1 MVLRVK
7 CGYGNIPAFMT
18 DEHFRKLERMYGL
31 APCNQGLDLGV
42 TIEEGKATIHLP
54 IRRNLFHAANA
65 VHGAYYFKL
74 LDDAAFFAVNST
86 VEDVF
91 VLTVSFNTQ
100 LLRPVSSGE
109 LHSTGTLVRTSKTL
123 FFADAVV
130 TSDNGK
136 EIARGTGVF
145 SRSKMPLSE
154 EIGYR

>member
-1 MVLRVK
+1 
-7 CGYGNIPAFMT
+7 MT

-42 TIEEGKATIHLP
+42 TIEKGRATIHMT
-54 IRRNLFHAANA
+54 IHENLFHAANA

-109 LHSTGTLVRTSKTL
+109 LHSTGTLIRASKNL

-130 TSDNGK
+130 TSDTGK
-136 EIARGTGVF
+136 DIARGSGVF
-145 SRSKMPLSE
+145 SRSKLALSE
-154 EIGYR
+154 DIGYR

>member
-1 MVLRVK
+1 MKSR
-7 CGYGNIPAFMT
+7 YGNIPAFMT
-18 DEHFRKLERMYGL
+18 DAHFQKLERMYGL
-31 APCNQGLDLGV
+31 APCNQGMDLRA
-42 TIEEGKATIHLP
+42 TIEKDKATIHLP
-54 IRRNLFHAANA
+54 IRGNLFHAANA

-74 LDDAAFFAVNST
+74 LDDAAFFAVNSI

-109 LHSTGTLVRTSKTL
+109 LHSTGTLVRASKNL

-130 TSDNGK
+130 TADDGK
-136 EIARGTGVF
+136 EIARGSGVF

-154 EIGYR
+154 EIGYG

>member
-1 MVLRVK
+1 
-7 CGYGNIPAFMT
+7 MT
-18 DEHFRKLERMYGL
+18 DEHFRKLERMYDL
-31 APCNQGLDLGV
+31 APCNQGMDLRA
-42 TIEEGKATIHLP
+42 TIEKGKATIHLP
-54 IRRNLFHAANA
+54 IRQNLFHAANA

-109 LHSTGTLVRTSKTL
+109 LHSTGILVRASKNL
-123 FFADAVV
+123 FFADSIITA
-130 TSDNGK
+130 DNGK

-145 SRSKMPLSE
+145 SRSKLALSE
-154 EIGYR
+154 EIGYRQEGIQHEENMCIS